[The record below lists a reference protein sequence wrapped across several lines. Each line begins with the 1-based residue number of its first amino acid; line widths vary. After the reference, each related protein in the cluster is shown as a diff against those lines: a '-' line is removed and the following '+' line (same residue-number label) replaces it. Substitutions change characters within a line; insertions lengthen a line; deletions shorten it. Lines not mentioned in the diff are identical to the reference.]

1 MQDLL
6 IAPPTWT
13 AQEATACAITEH
25 CVAYYTGI
33 PPVYVPISIEQG
45 WTVPCVI
52 TEDADGTI
60 SAWRAV

>member
-6 IAPPTWT
+6 IVPSDWST
-13 AQEATACAITEH
+13 AESTGTAIAEG

-33 PPVYVPISIEQG
+33 PPVLEPIAQADG

-52 TEDADGTI
+52 TEDDTGAI
-60 SAWRAV
+60 SAWRAI